1 MRSIKESGREIKKS
15 LRKINKL
22 RAENPELGGGPEASA
37 EYQRFLEDE
46 ARELEREARSKAAFG
61 REPDLRHLVKISAL
75 QDRDGISPHA
85 AAGKIADEI
94 GGDARL
100 RHANKKRLYAKFQ
113 KAPALYQRLSL
124 AGGDPG
130 FAAER
135 EICES
140 LARFQ
145 EQNFDWKG
153 SWQDLM
159 VRHVARK

>member
-1 MRSIKESGREIKKS
+1 MRSIKESRRESKKS

-22 RAENPELGGGPEASA
+22 LAENPGLGGGPEALA
-37 EYQRFLEDE
+37 EYQRFLGDE
-46 ARELEREARSKAAFG
+46 ARDLEHEARSKAAFG
-61 REPDLRHLVKISAL
+61 REPDLRHLVDISVL
-75 QDRDGISPHA
+75 QERQGITAWA
-85 AAGKIADEI
+85 AARQIADEI
-94 GGDARL
+94 GGDAPL

-124 AGGDPG
+124 TGGDPG

-145 EQNFDWKG
+145 QQNFDWKG